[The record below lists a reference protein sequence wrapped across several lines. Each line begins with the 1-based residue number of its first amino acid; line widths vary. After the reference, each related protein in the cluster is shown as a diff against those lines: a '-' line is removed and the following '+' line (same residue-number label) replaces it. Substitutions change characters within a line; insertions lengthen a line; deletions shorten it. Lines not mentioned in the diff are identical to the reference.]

1 MGNGHDTLF
10 LCRLAKRQGYVY
22 AFDIQQTALEQTEK
36 LLKEHDIESGF
47 SLILDSHV
55 NMGKYLE
62 PETADG
68 IVFNCGYL
76 PGGDHSLATR
86 PETTAAAIEAGLSL
100 LKTGGVMSLCL
111 YSGGDTGFEEKE
123 TVLNDLKKLDSRRYT
138 VIVQE
143 YYNRGNHPPTPVF
156 IFKNT

>member
-1 MGNGHDTLF
+1 
-10 LCRLAKRQGYVY
+10 
-22 AFDIQQTALEQTEK
+22 
-36 LLKEHDIESGF
+36 
-47 SLILDSHV
+47 
-55 NMGKYLE
+55 MGKYLE

-76 PGGDHSLATR
+76 PGSDHSLATR
-86 PETTAAAIEAGLSL
+86 PKTTVAAIEAGLSL

-123 TVLNDLKKLDSRRYT
+123 TVLNCLKKLDSRRYT

-143 YYNRGNHPPTPVF
+143 YYNRGNHPPAPVF